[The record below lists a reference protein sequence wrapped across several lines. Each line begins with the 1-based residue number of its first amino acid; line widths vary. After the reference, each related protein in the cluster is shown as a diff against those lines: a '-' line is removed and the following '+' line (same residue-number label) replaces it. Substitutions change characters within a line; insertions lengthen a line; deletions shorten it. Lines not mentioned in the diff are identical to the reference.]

1 MGLLRY
7 TSAFSQGFQEWFM
20 TRSMTGFGRVSAEI
34 DNESV
39 TIEVTTVNHRF
50 LECAFRMPNAWAALE
65 VPLRNLVKQSLSRGK
80 LNVSIRRS
88 RGPTGRPAI
97 RFDKDNARQYVDASR
112 ELARLMN
119 STEALSLDTLAQL
132 EGVFYQEE
140 QEQDIDT
147 LRDQLCTAFQEALE
161 QLNTARAQE
170 GESLARDVAERI
182 QEMQAAVAVV
192 EARLPE
198 LSVEYET
205 RLRTKVAELNTEAG
219 LAEDRLAVEIALMA
233 DKMDVNEEVVRL
245 KSHFEQVLNLLKQ
258 QEPIGRDLNFL
269 AQELQREINTLGS
282 KLRDLDVTR
291 EVLRLKA
298 ELEKL
303 REQAQNIE

>member
-1 MGLLRY
+1 
-7 TSAFSQGFQEWFM
+7 M
-20 TRSMTGFGRVSAEI
+20 TRSMTGFGRVTADI
-34 DNESV
+34 DSENV

-50 LECAFRMPNAWAALE
+50 LECSFRMPNAWAALE
-65 VPLRNLVKQSLSRGK
+65 IPLRNVAKQKISRGK

-88 RGPTGRPAI
+88 RGPMGRPVIHYDAE
-97 RFDKDNARQYVDASR
+97 NARQYIEASR
-112 ELARLMN
+112 DLARLMS

-140 QEQDIDT
+140 QEQD
-147 LRDQLCTAFQEALE
+147 LESVHDQLCVAFGDAME
-161 QLNTARAQE
+161 QLNQARAQE
-170 GESLARDVAERI
+170 GETLARDVAERI
-182 QEMQAAVAVV
+182 REMADALAYV
-192 EARLPE
+192 EGRLPE
-198 LSVEYET
+198 LSKEYES
-205 RLRTKVAELNTEAG
+205 RLRTKVSELAADAG
-219 LAEDRLAVEIALMA
+219 LTEDRLAIEVAIIA

-245 KSHFEQVLNLLKQ
+245 KSHFEQVLNLLQ
-258 QEPIGRDLNFL
+258 QTEPIGRDLNFL

-282 KLRDLDVTR
+282 KLRDVDVTR

>member
-1 MGLLRY
+1 
-7 TSAFSQGFQEWFM
+7 M

-34 DNESV
+34 DGENV

-50 LECAFRMPNAWAALE
+50 LECSFRMPNTWAALE
-65 VPLRNLVKQSLSRGK
+65 IPLRNVAKDLVSRGK

-88 RGPTGRPAI
+88 RGPMGRPVI
-97 RFDKDNARQYVDASR
+97 HFDAENARQYIEASR
-112 ELARLMN
+112 ELARMMS
-119 STEALSLDTLAQL
+119 STEALSLDALTQL

-140 QEQDIDT
+140 NEQD
-147 LRDQLCTAFQEALE
+147 LESVREQLCAAFQAALE
-161 QLNTARAQE
+161 QLNQARAQE
-170 GESLARDVAERI
+170 GESLARDVADRI
-182 QEMQAAVAVV
+182 AAMQDAVSII
-192 EARLPE
+192 EGRLPE
-198 LSVEYET
+198 LAVAYAD
-205 RLRTKVAELNTEAG
+205 RLRARVAELNAEAG
-219 LAEDRLAVEIALMA
+219 MKEERLAIEIALMA

-245 KSHFEQVLNLLKQ
+245 NSHFEQVLGLLKQ
-258 QEPIGRDLNFL
+258 PEPIGRDLNFL

>member
-1 MGLLRY
+1 
-7 TSAFSQGFQEWFM
+7 M
-20 TRSMTGFGRVSAEI
+20 TRSMTGFGRVSADI
-34 DNESV
+34 DSENV

-50 LECAFRMPNAWAALE
+50 LECTFRMPNTWAALE
-65 VPLRNLVKQSLSRGK
+65 IPLRNLAKQALSRGK

-88 RGPTGRPAI
+88 RGPMGRPVI
-97 RFDKDNARQYVDASR
+97 CFDQANARQYIDASR
-112 ELARLMN
+112 ELARLMS

-140 QEQDIDT
+140 QEQDLDDI
-147 LRDQLCTAFQEALE
+147 RDQLCATFQAALE
-161 QLNTARAQE
+161 QLNSARAQE
-170 GESLARDVAERI
+170 GESLARDVTERI
-182 QEMQAAVAVV
+182 QEMQDAVAII
-192 EARLPE
+192 EARLPD
-198 LSVEYET
+198 LSREYEK
-205 RLRTKVAELNTEAG
+205 RLRARVAELNTETG
-219 LAEDRLAVEIALMA
+219 LTEDRLAVEIALMA

-245 KSHFEQVLNLLKQ
+245 KSHFEQVLNLVGQ
-258 QEPIGRDLNFL
+258 EEPIGRDLNFL
-269 AQELQREINTLGS
+269 SQELQREINTLGS